1 MWTLHTDSGNN
12 VYGGQ
17 TSKNIYLGET
27 RIVTKLNS
35 GNEPKYQEEYWKQYY
50 YHSDHLGSASLI
62 SDYKGDEYQRIEYT
76 PYGETWV
83 EKTDPKANLNFLPY
97 KFTGKELDEETG
109 LYYYG
114 NRYLDTRY
122 SRWISTDPAL
132 LVYVSG
138 STAGGGI
145 YDFVNFNLYHYAGN
159 NPICYK
165 DPTGLSKDDWYDN
178 GDGTWTAISSGAK
191 LWDIYGAD
199 WEKESGF
206 TRDPRTLQVGETVGK
221 KTAQSVI
228 GSDAPLEIKQQ
239 VTQGNTT
246 ASTLAA
252 PVTQQ
257 SGWTR
262 ADTENV
268 LSWVA
273 FGLSVANGA
282 CMVLC
287 PAACPFL
294 IGGMLIVD
302 SINMGCKIADA
313 KEQGLNFDTSMGLL
327 TAATGVGLDMVG
339 LGIANN
345 WLKSSS
351 MLLNL
356 RFNQG
361 AERFIR
367 ANGRFMPFVEGRNW
381 WAIDYLAIPYAV
393 NQPRFKH

>member
-1 MWTLHTDSGNN
+1 M
-12 VYGGQ
+12 
-17 TSKNIYLGET
+17 
-27 RIVTKLNS
+27 
-35 GNEPKYQEEYWKQYY
+35 
-50 YHSDHLGSASLI
+50 
-62 SDYKGDEYQRIEYT
+62 
-76 PYGETWV
+76 
-83 EKTDPKANLNFLPY
+83 
-97 KFTGKELDEETG
+97 
-109 LYYYG
+109 
-114 NRYLDTRY
+114 
-122 SRWISTDPAL
+122 
-132 LVYVSG
+132 
-138 STAGGGI
+138 
-145 YDFVNFNLYHYAGN
+145 YHYVGN

-206 TRDPRTLQVGETVGK
+206 DRDPRTLQVGETVGK

-367 ANGRFMPFVEGRNW
+367 ANGRFMPFVEGRIW